1 MSRKAQQA
9 QAEQQETT
17 AEQDPLAIAL
27 AAHPKDRTPEQQLLI
42 AQAGADV
49 RLQSMV
55 EDQQKLR
62 ERPE

>member
-9 QAEQQETT
+9 QAEQQET
-17 AEQDPLAIAL
+17 
-27 AAHPKDRTPEQQLLI
+27 
-42 AQAGADV
+42 
-49 RLQSMV
+49 LQSMV